1 MLTLKQDNERLHRQV
16 DQKSAVSSPHHTV
29 DRRGSHRRSPA
40 DEASVI
46 TGISKLE
53 FPYHETE
60 LINCL
65 KRSSDCMLGLDNDKD
80 SKSIAI
86 HLHIKQE
93 DEDDGTSAIDTTNLW
108 LIGYVAVSGKTR
120 WDHLDHSV
128 GKLFNE
134 YLRQVD
140 PLSHLGLD
148 EECLSSYRVGE
159 IVRSLNTDEEAE
171 TPPEL
176 LPCGYLVGDCNYI
189 ALIVK
194 QSSKYDLPAC
204 LALDTLIPLPIL
216 SRYIKHFFFF
226 KFFLLISD
234 SNGNII
240 LEQICIVIERTRPSH
255 PEWTFRDRQ
264 VLFGS
269 KTC

>member
-1 MLTLKQDNERLHRQV
+1 
-16 DQKSAVSSPHHTV
+16 
-29 DRRGSHRRSPA
+29 
-40 DEASVI
+40 
-46 TGISKLE
+46 
-53 FPYHETE
+53 
-60 LINCL
+60 
-65 KRSSDCMLGLDNDKD
+65 MLGLDNDKD
-80 SKSIAI
+80 SKSIAV

-93 DEDDGTSAIDTTNLW
+93 DEAGTLAVDNTSLW

-134 YLRQVD
+134 YLRHVD
-140 PLSHLGLD
+140 PQSHLGLD

-159 IVRSLNTDEEAE
+159 IERSMATDESI

-194 QSSKYDLPAC
+194 QNSKYDLPAC

-216 SRYIKHFFFF
+216 SRY
-226 KFFLLISD
+226 L
-234 SNGNII
+234 II
-240 LEQICIVIERTRPSH
+240 LIILQRQHPYPLLCLERYVSLLSEHGRVILCGPSGTGKTYLARKLAEYSIVKDEKMLSATSVV
-255 PEWTFRDRQ
+255 TM
-264 VLFGS
+264 
-269 KTC
+269 K

>member
-1 MLTLKQDNERLHRQV
+1 
-16 DQKSAVSSPHHTV
+16 
-29 DRRGSHRRSPA
+29 
-40 DEASVI
+40 
-46 TGISKLE
+46 
-53 FPYHETE
+53 
-60 LINCL
+60 
-65 KRSSDCMLGLDNDKD
+65 MLGLDNDKD

-93 DEDDGTSAIDTTNLW
+93 DEDYVTSAIDTTHLW

-140 PLSHLGLD
+140 PQSHLGLD

-159 IVRSLNTDEEAE
+159 IVRSLNTDEEVA

-216 SRYIKHFFFF
+216 SR
-226 KFFLLISD
+226 
-234 SNGNII
+234 
-240 LEQICIVIERTRPSH
+240 
-255 PEWTFRDRQ
+255 
-264 VLFGS
+264 
-269 KTC
+269 